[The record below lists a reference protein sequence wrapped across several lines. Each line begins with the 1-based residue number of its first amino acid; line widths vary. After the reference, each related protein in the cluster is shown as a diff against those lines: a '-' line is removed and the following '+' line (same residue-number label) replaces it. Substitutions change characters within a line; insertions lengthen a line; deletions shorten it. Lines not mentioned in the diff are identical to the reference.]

1 MKVIQAW
8 LNSTADSRH
17 SRREDSS
24 RRLPGRLIDVSPTYR
39 AVKLMEREDCIRKD
53 EPKDL
58 SYLALSHCW
67 GASKFLTLTNSNYPS
82 FCQGLDLALLSKTFQ
97 HAISVCRRLGFRF
110 IWIDS
115 LCIIQDSAEDW
126 LKQSVTMQD
135 VYRYAELTI
144 AASSAWDSSEGL
156 FVDQHPLPLSPWLYA
171 MPRLNQA
178 RYSWERDVKYSR
190 LNNRAWVLQEQIMS
204 PNVVY
209 FGETQLYWRTGTARV
224 DKVDTISDS
233 QLAILSEDVMYKP
246 RTQNNQEAES
256 YMSRPHVKP
265 WWDMIEIYTQRSL
278 TRHGDKLVAIAGVA
292 ALVVREF
299 GDDPSPQY
307 LVGLWNETLVAG
319 LLWYVNGKRKSFRP
333 PIYLAP
339 SWSWVSVEG

>member
-1 MKVIQAW
+1 MAQEECATKEEAK
-8 LNSTADSRH
+8 
-17 SRREDSS
+17 
-24 RRLPGRLIDVSPTYR
+24 G
-39 AVKLMEREDCIRKD
+39 
-53 EPKDL
+53 L

-67 GASKFLTLTNSNYPS
+67 GASKFLTLTKANYES
-82 FCQGLDLALLSKTFQ
+82 FCEGIDIALLSKTFQ
-97 HAISVCRRLGFRF
+97 HAISVCRRLGFRY

-115 LCIIQDSAEDW
+115 LCIVQDSPKDW
-126 LKQSVTMQD
+126 LRQSVTMQD

-156 FVDQHPLPLSPWLYA
+156 FVDQHPLPLSPCLVGTSVQDGKGPARGLYA

-209 FGETQLYWRTGTARV
+209 FGETQLYWRTGTTSV

-246 RTQNNQEAES
+246 RTQNSRLEHYLEGVES
-256 YMSRPHVKP
+256 PAADRRHARLSYPKP
-265 WWDMIEIYTQRSL
+265 NSDGGGR
-278 TRHGDKLVAIAGVA
+278 G
-292 ALVVREF
+292 
-299 GDDPSPQY
+299 
-307 LVGLWNETLVAG
+307 
-319 LLWYVNGKRKSFRP
+319 
-333 PIYLAP
+333 PIGGGS
-339 SWSWVSVEG
+339 SWS